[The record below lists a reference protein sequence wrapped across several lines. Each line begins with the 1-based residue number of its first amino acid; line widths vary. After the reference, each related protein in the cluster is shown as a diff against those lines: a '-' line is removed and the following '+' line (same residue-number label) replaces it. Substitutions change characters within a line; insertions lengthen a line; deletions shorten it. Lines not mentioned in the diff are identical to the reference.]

1 MMPLDSEYQLW
12 VVDSDSKNS
21 WFHYLN
27 YLSRFQI
34 TKYYSNIK
42 NTAAMVLHMSPKDFP
57 AAHVL
62 FVDSSKDVSAQQIKA
77 KWESLG
83 QPKTLVFPSTSRVFS
98 DLLNL
103 DKEKFRL
110 LQQG

>member
-1 MMPLDSEYQLW
+1 MVALDSEYQLW
-12 VVDSDSKNS
+12 IVDSDSKNS

-34 TKYYSNIK
+34 TKYYSDIK

-62 FVDSSKDVSAQQIKA
+62 FVDSGKDVSAALIKT

-83 QPKTLVFPSTSRVFS
+83 KPRTLVFPSTSRVFS
-98 DLLNL
+98 DLLVI

-110 LQQG
+110 FQ